1 MTFRLIVIFFGQ
13 GWENGY
19 LVLEL
24 RSGLIF
30 GRHCQP
36 LTLPP

>member
-13 GWENGY
+13 VWENGY
-19 LVLEL
+19 LALEL
-24 RSGLIF
+24 GSGLFF